1 MSRNSE
7 GAFSRRTLDLSE
19 KFQEFGGK
27 AVEPIV
33 RAFAGSSNPAYTQL
47 NWRKQA
53 HLSRSDLGGVLTID
67 GDPEA
72 GLLPRTWKTA
82 VVLGTSQD
90 ELDRRAETASEFG
103 ELDVQEAVAYV
114 SDDTVRIGTMPDSD
128 DRLFARQ
135 HPFKYFV
142 AMRLGPKTLRATM
155 GLWIPE
161 DGEFIQGRN
170 VHVYQIRSQD
180 QIAQAYPDIRIV

>member
-1 MSRNSE
+1 MTTSE
-7 GAFSRRTLDLSE
+7 GAFSRRTLDFSE
-19 KFQEFGGK
+19 KFQELGGK
-27 AVEPIV
+27 VVQPIV
-33 RAFAGSSNPAYTQL
+33 WAVAGSSNPAYTQL
-47 NWRKQA
+47 QWRKQT
-53 HLSRSDLGGVLTID
+53 HISPSDLGGVLTID

-72 GLLPRTWKTA
+72 GLLPRNWKNA

-90 ELDRRAETASEFG
+90 ELDQRAETASEFG

-128 DRLFARQ
+128 DRMFARK

-142 AMRLGPKTLRATM
+142 AMRLGPKVLRATM

-161 DGEFIQGRN
+161 NGEFIQGRKVN
-170 VHVYQIRSQD
+170 VYQIRSQD
-180 QIAQAYPDIRIV
+180 QIADTYPDIRIV